1 MRPQILSL
9 LAGLEAE
16 HGIRILYACESGS
29 RAWGFPSPDSDYDV
43 RFVYA
48 HPAEW
53 YFSVEDLKDTL
64 ERPVSEG
71 LDAGGWELRKA
82 LRGLRK
88 SNATLFEWLQSPV
101 VYREA
106 EGFAEAMRE
115 LMHAYFSPR
124 AVVYHHLGLVRKMW
138 LEVGPATADLR
149 LKTAFYLLR
158 SLLSAA
164 WVLEKG
170 SLPPMAFEPLRPL
183 IRDPDL
189 ARLVD
194 RWLAQ
199 KTQSDERTRV
209 PLPGP
214 FRAFIEGGVALC
226 ETHAPS
232 APVNQAGPERLNEF
246 FRQTILLPHDH

>member
-1 MRPQILSL
+1 MRPEILHL
-9 LAGLEAE
+9 LHQLETE

-43 RFVYA
+43 RFIYA
-48 HPAEW
+48 HPVQW
-53 YFSVEDLKDTL
+53 YFSVDEPKDTL
-64 ERPVSEG
+64 ERPVSDL

-82 LRGLRK
+82 LRQMRK

-101 VYREA
+101 VYRQQ
-106 EGFAEAMRE
+106 EGFGYDMRE

-138 LEVGPATADLR
+138 MEASASPDIR

-170 SLPPMAFEPLRPL
+170 ALPPMAFGPLREL
-183 IRDPDL
+183 IRDEDL
-189 ARLVD
+189 ARLTEK
-194 RWLAQ
+194 WLAQ
-199 KTQSDERTRV
+199 KTQADERLRV
-209 PLPGP
+209 PLPAS
-214 FRAFIEGGVALC
+214 FRAFLEAGVALC
-226 ETHAPS
+226 ETHAQTL
-232 APVNQAGPERLNEF
+232 PVNQSGPEQLNTF
-246 FRQTILLPHDH
+246 LYQTILTGHDH